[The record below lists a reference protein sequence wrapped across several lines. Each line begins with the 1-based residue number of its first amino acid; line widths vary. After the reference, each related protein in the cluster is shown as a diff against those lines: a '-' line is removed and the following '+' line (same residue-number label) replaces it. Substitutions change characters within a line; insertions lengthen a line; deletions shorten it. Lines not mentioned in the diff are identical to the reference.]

1 MEGEGGRSSFANVNN
16 QFYGSSINVDVR
28 LKNWKQKQE
37 TPKTV
42 VGIKQFEIQTVSV
55 SILQKIFIN
64 TFNKQSNKKQQ
75 NIVVPVLPNGHS
87 S

>member
-1 MEGEGGRSSFANVNN
+1 MIYIYANNDI
-16 QFYGSSINVDVR
+16 QFDGSSINVDVR
-28 LKNWKQKQE
+28 LKKWKQKQE

-42 VGIKQFEIQTVSV
+42 VGIIQFKIQTVSV
-55 SILQKIFIN
+55 SMLQKIFIN